1 MRRHLCVMALVAT
14 SVVHGAAVVRDSV
27 VYRPEGSDYVI
38 VRGDISLPAEGY
50 WEVAGS
56 ASAKDV
62 VQLYLLAPVEG
73 RDALLGQRM
82 GAVMKD
88 KRIKQGGNHLHRLYW
103 PCSQYARQHDGL
115 GPSTLS
121 DLDSSKRRIQIRETV
136 SKSPWGKE
144 IGMDVE
150 GPFIFLLPDVEFHF
164 EPDARRRKRVRAEN
178 RRVLA
183 VELRPYVEDGKHWVL
198 YTDQSR
204 RREAI
209 DPELVKKYNLRIRP
223 VLAKEDLLR
232 KPPTELSYKIIA
244 VRLKDAPDP
253 ISLSLA
259 NVITDTRLS
268 VDWDPSDARP
278 EQQGVLADLKRA
290 RRAAWEPYASS
301 PVLSTWLA
309 SYGDKSRA
317 ASARPRP
324 RRGRRR
330 ASAAFGIMGGR
341 AAVRE
346 TLQMQ
351 VLAVAPERGQ
361 PRTIPVSTLKGV
373 EVKSHPYEQMLKRA
387 KGGEL
392 ALANVAPHDHF
403 FVYVA
408 KPWAI
413 VSFLDR
419 GAEFMSRFGGAL
431 TNSSIKYDLKAR
443 HLARL
448 GLNEE
453 WMRAFL
459 KSGAVSECALIFPDL
474 FFIDGTDVTV
484 VSRLAQPK
492 LIAAML
498 KLVGVTQLS
507 TQDIVTIDLADGGR
521 VHWALR
527 HDLLFISTSHPE
539 LDQVLS
545 LHKAAGRGSLGH
557 SAEFRYMLTQ
567 LPVKRETRLYAYFSD
582 PFVRHL
588 VGPETKLAQL
598 RRVQARAD
606 MEYLTSCA
614 LLAKLDG
621 IAGAA
626 SLQTL
631 ASGGYVRDRYVDGDY
646 SIDQNLVVRSN
657 TYGALSSMKA
667 LSPAPVDKVTQVE
680 ADSYKAYVEN
690 YARYWRRFFDPIAVR
705 VDDAPDGSLEATTF
719 ILPLIDNSI
728 YNALKASLST
738 REDAVVLKTP
748 EISPRPVLM
757 LSVNLGEKGWRELL
771 REGMSEALSRYSH
784 VSPAVLDD
792 LGPSLHLAIH
802 DADPV
807 IALGSGDMLGIFNA
821 NMLGRRNE
829 MLFIP
834 VVLSVLT
841 RPCTLIVETRDP
853 VKTRQFLRQSATAA
867 LKAPRRG
874 REVRGEF
881 FQIENRDAWVFA
893 LDIMGIAKL
902 RYGLEIQG
910 NFVMIRNIPWSN
922 KDKIVSVDQARLNGA
937 KLQAFPGGCKLQ
949 LPGLHTAASDGY
961 RSAAVQGMAYLYPL
975 VASGH
980 ATVGLGAEKHAALF
994 GFRPVHPGDGQW
1006 LWQSYQL
1013 ASSRYGSPRRQRQ
1026 PGYSEGDRNFGL
1038 MKDIEHLSI
1047 NMQFEDTGLRT
1058 AIRWKTR

>member
-1 MRRHLCVMALVAT
+1 MRRHLCAIVLVAT
-14 SVVHGAAVVRDSV
+14 SIVHGAAVVRDSAV
-27 VYRPEGSDYVI
+27 CRQEGSDYVI

-62 VQLYLLAPVEG
+62 VQLYLLAPAEG
-73 RDALLGQRM
+73 SDALLGRRM
-82 GAVMKD
+82 GAVMRT
-88 KRIKQGGNHLHRLYW
+88 KRVNQGRNYLHRLYW
-103 PCSQYARQHDGL
+103 PCSQYAQKHDNL
-115 GPSTLS
+115 GPSSLS
-121 DLDSSKRRIQIRETV
+121 DLDSSKSRVQIRETV
-136 SKSPWGKE
+136 SKSPWGND
-144 IGMDVE
+144 IGMAVE
-150 GPFIFLLPDVEFHF
+150 GPFVFMLPDVEFHF
-164 EPDARRRKRVRAEN
+164 EPNARGRKRVPPEN

-183 VELRPYVEDGKHWVL
+183 VELRPYVDDGKHWVI
-198 YTDQSR
+198 YTDQSC
-204 RREAI
+204 RREQI
-209 DPELVKKYNLRIRP
+209 DAGLMKKHNLRIRP
-223 VLAKEDLLR
+223 VLTKEDLSK
-232 KPPTELSYKIIA
+232 KPPTELSYKILA
-244 VRLKDAPDP
+244 VRLKDATDP
-253 ISLSLA
+253 FSLSLV
-259 NVITDTRLS
+259 NVVTDTRLS
-268 VDWDPSDARP
+268 VDWDPSGAKPD
-278 EQQGVLADLKRA
+278 QQGVLADLKQA

-301 PVLSTWLA
+301 QVLSTWLA

-317 ASARPRP
+317 ESARPGP
-324 RRGRRR
+324 RGGRRQ
-330 ASAAFGIMGGR
+330 ASAAFGILGGR

-351 VLAVAPERGQ
+351 VLNVAEDRGQ

-373 EVKSHPYEQMLKRA
+373 EVKSHPYQQMLKGG

-408 KPWAI
+408 KPGAI
-413 VSFLDR
+413 ISFLDR
-419 GAEFMSRFGGAL
+419 GAGFMSHLGGAL
-431 TNSSIKYDLKAR
+431 TNSSIKYDLKSR
-443 HLARL
+443 YLSRL

-453 WMRAFL
+453 WLRAFL
-459 KSGAVSECALIFPDL
+459 KSGAVSECALICPDL

-484 VSRLAQPK
+484 VSRLAQPE

-507 TQDIVTIDLADGGR
+507 GQDLVTIDLADGGR

-527 HDLLFISTSHPE
+527 QDLLFISTSHPE
-539 LDQVLS
+539 LDQILS
-545 LHKAAGRGSLGH
+545 LHKAAGRGSLGQ

-567 LPVKRETRLYAYFSD
+567 LAPNAQTRLYAYFSD

-588 VGPETKLAQL
+588 VGPQTKLAQL
-598 RRVQARAD
+598 RRVQARAE

-621 IAGAA
+621 IADAA

-631 ASGGYVRDRYVDGDY
+631 ASRGYVRDRYVGGDY

-657 TYGALSSMKA
+657 TYGPPSSMKA
-667 LSPAPVDKVTQVE
+667 LAEAPVDKVTQAE
-680 ADSYKAYVEN
+680 ADSYKAYVDS
-690 YARYWRRFFDPIAVR
+690 YTRYWRRYFDPIAVR
-705 VDDAPDGSLEATTF
+705 VDDTPDGSLEATTF
-719 ILPLIDNSI
+719 ILPLVDNSI

-748 EISPRPVLM
+748 EVSPRPVLM

-771 REGMSEALSRYSH
+771 REGMTEVLSRYSH

-821 NMLGRRNE
+821 NMLGGRNQ
-829 MLFIP
+829 MMSIP
-834 VVLSVLT
+834 LILSVLT
-841 RPCTLIVETRDP
+841 RPCTLIIETRDP

-881 FQIENRDAWVFA
+881 YQIENRDAWVFA
-893 LDIMGIAKL
+893 LDIMGVAKL

-910 NFVMIRNIPWSN
+910 NFVMVRNIPWSN
-922 KDKIVSVDQARLNGA
+922 KDTIVRVDEARLNGA
-937 KLQAFPGGCKLQ
+937 KLQVCPAACKLQ
-949 LPGLHTAASDGY
+949 LPGLYTAASDGY
-961 RSAAVQGMAYLYPL
+961 RSAAVQGMAHLYPL

-980 ATVGLGAEKHAALF
+980 ATVGSGAEKHAALF
-994 GFRPVHPGDGQW
+994 GFRPAHPGDGQW

-1013 ASSRYGSPRRQRQ
+1013 TSSRYGSPRRQRQ
-1026 PGYSEGDRNFGL
+1026 PGYSEGDRKFGL